1 MIYNNTQDI
10 IYYTFSSLEHKEFKH
25 AVLSRLGGVSNH
37 PYSSLNISTST
48 GDSHFAVQTNIDKII
63 SAFALTNTKINT
75 LNQVHGT
82 NVVAADST
90 TTHIS
95 TQADA
100 IITDTPHTTL
110 LLSFADCVPIILFDN
125 KTKAIALIHSGWRGT
140 LNGIIQ
146 STISKMTKAYK
157 CNPANILAAIGPC
170 ISTKHYEVSYDIA
183 KQFMAIYPPDSKV
196 VNETSN
202 KYYISL
208 VDANIH
214 NLTNS
219 GVIKI
224 ELSNMCTVRDNQYF
238 YSHRLENNQTGRFGV
253 LISL

>member
-1 MIYNNTQDI
+1 MIYNSTQDI
-10 IYYTFSSLEHKEFKH
+10 VYYTFDSLHPNELKH
-25 AVLSRLGGVSNH
+25 AVLSRLGGVSKH

-48 GDSHFAVQTNIDKII
+48 GDSHFAVHTNMDKII
-63 SAFALTNTKINT
+63 SAFTLTSTKINT

-82 NVVAADST
+82 DVVVADST
-90 TTHIS
+90 TTHNS

-100 IITDTPHTTL
+100 IITNTPDTTL

-125 KTKAIALIHSGWRGT
+125 KNKAAALIHSGWRGT

-146 STISKMTKAYK
+146 STVLKMKNAYR

-183 KQFMAIYPPDSKV
+183 QQFMRIYPPDSKV
-196 VNETSN
+196 VRKISN

-208 VDANIH
+208 VDANIR

-219 GVIKI
+219 GVMKI
-224 ELSNMCTVRDNQYF
+224 ELSNMCTVRDNKYF
-238 YSHRLENNQTGRFGV
+238 YSHRLEKNQTGRFGV
-253 LISL
+253 FISL